1 VGDVSNPRNI
11 HQSKSLAGHD
21 IDPIYRLLNDGTSS
35 ERRKR
40 NNPPSP
46 GEGPSLSAD
55 AVHILIVGPPR
66 VIMLGRNSFSC
77 KRDMTMKRTLI
88 ATTLIAALIS
98 APQVWALEVS
108 IETKIEDVHKPVV
121 VGKTNLPDGME
132 LIITISGEENFYSA
146 IDTVKISGGQF
157 KSGAF
162 SQEGLQPLKEGTYD
176 LEIYSSVDELPP
188 PSVQEKIGKDG
199 SNLKGPLTKTSLF
212 GGRVIEYKTIFHV
225 GSGIGKAA
233 LERERKDAH
242 DWWRQ
247 SCKEQCNVVK
257 HYRKSRGLSFDW
269 YKCHADC
276 MSEELKQDKSP
287 SLP

>member
-1 VGDVSNPRNI
+1 
-11 HQSKSLAGHD
+11 
-21 IDPIYRLLNDGTSS
+21 
-35 ERRKR
+35 
-40 NNPPSP
+40 
-46 GEGPSLSAD
+46 
-55 AVHILIVGPPR
+55 
-66 VIMLGRNSFSC
+66 M
-77 KRDMTMKRTLI
+77 
-88 ATTLIAALIS
+88 
-98 APQVWALEVS
+98 EVS

-132 LIITISGEENFYSA
+132 LIITISGEENMYSA
-146 IDTVKISGGQF
+146 IGTVKISGGQF

-162 SQEGLQPLKEGTYD
+162 SQEGGQPLKERTYD

-199 SNLKGPLTKTSLF
+199 SNLKGPLTKTSMF
-212 GGRVIEYKTIFHV
+212 GGRVIEYKTIFNV

-233 LERERKDAH
+233 LEREGKDAH
-242 DWWRQ
+242 DWWRR

-257 HYRKSRGLSFDW
+257 NYRKSRGQSFDW

-276 MSEELKQDKSP
+276 MYEELKQDKSP